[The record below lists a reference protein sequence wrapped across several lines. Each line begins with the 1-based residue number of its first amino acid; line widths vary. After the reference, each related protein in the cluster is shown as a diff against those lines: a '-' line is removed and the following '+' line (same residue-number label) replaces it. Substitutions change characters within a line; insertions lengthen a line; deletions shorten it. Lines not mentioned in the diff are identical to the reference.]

1 MVLAVPFQL
10 IWNIFHSEAGTP
22 MATRKTGEKRKQ
34 RWVGATDSEW
44 SEISEGAQAAGLSN
58 SDYVIQCCI
67 DARARAEPTDI
78 GLPPPVLHRAVRA
91 VLILEEL
98 QRLRHENAG
107 ETGEAVWRKSIAK
120 VEAWITGEGGLG

>member
-1 MVLAVPFQL
+1 
-10 IWNIFHSEAGTP
+10 
-22 MATRKTGEKRKQ
+22 MAARKASEKRKQ
-34 RWVGATDSEW
+34 RWVGATDAEW

-58 SDYVIQCCI
+58 SDYVIQCCL
-67 DARARAEPTDI
+67 DARARAEATDT
-78 GLPPPVLHRAVRA
+78 GLPPPVLHRAVKA

-107 ETGEAVWRKSIAK
+107 ETGEAVWQKSVAK